1 MISPGNS
8 HTSRGFFLHFRFC
21 LGPVLCNPELSLSRL
36 WPRRGFSDAPQHQA
50 RGPLVRDSLE
60 SSAHL
65 PCELTLS
72 FCPVS
77 PLPCVSLLPWKVC
90 RPILFLMSEGSSGLQ
105 VPVVLRADS
114 PCFHSWGWLIIQP
127 PVLSSLTDFSP
138 WDPKEVVILIKG
150 NLGLFVIM
158 NPLL

>member
-21 LGPVLCNPELSLSRL
+21 LGHVLCNSEISLSVMASTRFL
-36 WPRRGFSDAPQHQA
+36 RC
-50 RGPLVRDSLE
+50 
-60 SSAHL
+60 SSASSSRL
-65 PCELTLS
+65 QFVTRWRALRISLAS
-72 FCPVS
+72 LRSFFCPVS
-77 PLPCVSLLPWKVC
+77 PLPCVSLLPWKVF
-90 RPILFLMSEGSSGLQ
+90 RPILFLLSEGSSGLQ
-105 VPVVLRADS
+105 VPAVLRADS